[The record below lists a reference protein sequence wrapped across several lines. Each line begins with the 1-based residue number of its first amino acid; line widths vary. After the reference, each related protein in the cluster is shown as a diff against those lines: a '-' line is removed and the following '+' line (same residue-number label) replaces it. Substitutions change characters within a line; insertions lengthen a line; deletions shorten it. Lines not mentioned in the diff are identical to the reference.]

1 MTAAHAAD
9 TPSSLVLSPFRGLRF
24 TAAADRAAVIS
35 PPYDMID
42 PDRAHRL
49 ASGDAHNIVRVILPE
64 FDEPDPLLRYRRAA
78 RTLRD
83 WRTEGLL
90 ALDAEPALY
99 VYEQVAPA
107 PSTDAAPGEAAGGG
121 EAGEDGGEDIG
132 GPAAGA
138 PVVQRGLIGALRL
151 PVEGESPARIHP
163 HEDVVDAVVQ
173 DRRSLMYAL
182 GANPE
187 PILLTYRGGGAASAL
202 VESVADG
209 AAAAGPADAAQ
220 PSSPPLLVIDVLTGD
235 GVRHRLWAVTDPAD
249 LEAVAADLADREALI
264 ADGHHRYAAY
274 RELAELGRPGS
285 GYGLALLVDSQ
296 RHPLQVRG
304 IHRWLPDLPGAE
316 ALHKAEK
323 WFTVRPVDGGYRG
336 ALAAL
341 GALPA
346 DRIGFAVVDG
356 HKAWLLSDPDE
367 RLLAEHVP
375 ADRPEAWRRLDA
387 TVLHHAL
394 AGAVWSVP
402 DTADHIRYD
411 HDPRSAVVEAHRH
424 SGLAVLL
431 RPVAEP
437 TVLELAAAGCMMP
450 RKSTSFSPK
459 PATGLVLRLLDEAAE
474 A

>member
-9 TPSSLVLSPFRGLRF
+9 TPSRLVLSPFRGLRF

-42 PDRAHRL
+42 PDRAQRL

-99 VYEQVAPA
+99 VYEQLTPA
-107 PSTDAAPGEAAGGG
+107 QEGD
-121 EAGEDGGEDIG
+121 
-132 GPAAGA
+132 AGA
-138 PVVQRGLIGALRL
+138 PMTVQRGLIGALRL
-151 PVEGESPARIHP
+151 PVEGESPTRIHP

-202 VESVADG
+202 VERVADG
-209 AAAAGPADAAQ
+209 ADAAEAADAPDATAPQ
-220 PSSPPLLVIDVLTGD
+220 SPPPLPVIDVSTAD
-235 GVRHRLWAVTDPAD
+235 GVRHRLWAVTDPAN

-285 GYGLALLVDSQ
+285 GYGLALLVDSE

-304 IHRWLPDLPGAE
+304 IHRWLPDLPGSE

-323 WFTVRPVDGGYRG
+323 WFTVQPVDGGYRG

-341 GALPA
+341 DELPA

-424 SGLAVLL
+424 SGVAVLL

-459 PATGLVLRLLDEAAE
+459 PATGLVLRLLDETE
-474 A
+474 ES

>member
-9 TPSSLVLSPFRGLRF
+9 TPSRLVLSPFRGLRF
-24 TAAADRAAVIS
+24 TPAADRAAVIS

-42 PDRAHRL
+42 PDRAQRL

-64 FDEPDPLLRYRRAA
+64 LDEPDPRLRYRRAA

-83 WRTEGLL
+83 WRAEGLL

-99 VYEQVAPA
+99 VYEQTTTAPQDDAAAAGGDAVAAPA
-107 PSTDAAPGEAAGGG
+107 PT
-121 EAGEDGGEDIG
+121 
-132 GPAAGA
+132 
-138 PVVQRGLIGALRL
+138 VQRGLIGALRL
-151 PVEGESPARIHP
+151 PVPGESPTRIHP
-163 HEDVVDAVVQ
+163 HEDVVGAVVQ

-202 VESVADG
+202 VERVADAGGVEGVEG
-209 AAAAGPADAAQ
+209 AGTPPGP
-220 PSSPPLLVIDVLTGD
+220 PVPLLIDVHTAD

-249 LEAVAADLADREALI
+249 LAAVAADLADRQALI

-285 GYGLALLVDSQ
+285 GLGLALLVDSE
-296 RHPLQVRG
+296 RHPLRVRG
-304 IHRWLPDLPGAE
+304 IHRWLPDLPAAE
-316 ALHKAEK
+316 ALHEAEK
-323 WFTVRPVDGGYRG
+323 WFTVQAVDGGYRG

-341 GALPA
+341 EELPA

-402 DTADHIRYD
+402 DTAEHIRYD
-411 HDPRSAVVEAHRH
+411 HDPRSAVTEAYRH
-424 SGLAVLL
+424 SGIAVLL
-431 RPVAEP
+431 RPVAES

-459 PATGLVLRLLDEAAE
+459 PATGLVLRLLEETDEE